1 MTTKKPNTMKKF
13 KVIKWVDA
21 VRYMSNLQS

>member
-13 KVIKWVDA
+13 KLIKWVDA
-21 VRYMSNLQS
+21 VRHMLNLQS